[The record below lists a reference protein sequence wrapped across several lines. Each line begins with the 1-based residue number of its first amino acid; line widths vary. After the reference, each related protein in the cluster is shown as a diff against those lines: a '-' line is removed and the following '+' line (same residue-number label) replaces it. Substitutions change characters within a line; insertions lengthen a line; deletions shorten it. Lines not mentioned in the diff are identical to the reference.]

1 MLIEQSAGNSEAY
14 PEGMKQEVKKTI
26 LQNLQKWATMK
37 FGTIEDKQTQ
47 VLAGRDRSNSR
58 EDQATGNMDFNQTY
72 EYRLS
77 RKDSIPPMK

>member
-37 FGTIEDKQTQ
+37 FGTIEDK
-47 VLAGRDRSNSR
+47 
-58 EDQATGNMDFNQTY
+58 
-72 EYRLS
+72 
-77 RKDSIPPMK
+77 